1 METLYTD
8 ASENTVSSKLRIDE
22 QDQVDGEL
30 TGGFVPLLFEWF
42 EMWITHV
49 VVNNSNSEIYRA

>member
-8 ASENTVSSKLRIDE
+8 ASENTVSAKLRIDE

-30 TGGFVPLLFEWF
+30 TGGFVPLFFEWF

-49 VVNNSNSEIYRA
+49 IVNS